1 MLRILAIKGGSNL
14 LADHSH
20 QMNRAI
26 SKIDDLLRVSKG
38 KGSIGGEPDMASIGT
53 GGGVPKRD
61 AGASAL
67 YWISPAK
74 PPFPTPS
81 NFPFQPEAGIQI
93 SILMSESL
101 VGFNLAATRQNAGML
116 VKVSPFGAL

>member
-61 AGASAL
+61 AGSQRTVLDLPGKAAV
-67 YWISPAK
+67 
-74 PPFPTPS
+74 PTPS
-81 NFPFQPEAGIQI
+81 NFPFQPEAGIQT